1 MPSWLG
7 NYVLPYGISTLAT
20 SLGTFWE
27 KDLNLNQS
35 LAIFLVWVGEN
46 GAFYVSVLMFNWLA
60 PPEK

>member
-46 GAFYVSVLMFNWLA
+46 GAFYVSVLMFN
-60 PPEK
+60 